1 MTYKKNVPLWFLAIL
16 TLSGTLAMHIFVPVL
31 PLVGQYFHAD
41 LHQVQLTLSIYILGL
56 ALGQL
61 IYGPVADTIGRRPVL
76 IFGMILY
83 TLAGLSAIFATNL
96 YMLIIMRFL
105 QALGGCTGL
114 LLGRTIVR
122 DTSTGIETTKRLSL
136 MNMMVMFGPGLA
148 PILGGFLAFFSG
160 WKSIFVLLSILGL
173 VNLILVCIFVQDTP
187 QKNSNK
193 SSIRK
198 VFIDYRKLVIS
209 PKFLGY
215 TLGGSLATTAFYG
228 FLGVSSYIVLHQ
240 LHGTIHDVGVYL
252 ALIMVGIWL
261 GTFTSTRLVSRI
273 TLNKMIF
280 LGSSFSLFFACL
292 LFIFTFVDYL
302 TPYSI
307 MVPVIG
313 FCFGVGLTST
323 AALTNAL
330 NVNPQIA
337 GSASGLYGFTQMA
350 VGAICTSLSAIG
362 NNPAFSAAL
371 ILLIASI
378 ISTICFLISKYTE
391 A

>member
-83 TLAGLSAIFATNL
+83 TLASLGAIFATNL

-148 PILGGFLAFFSG
+148 PILGGFLA
-160 WKSIFVLLSILGL
+160 
-173 VNLILVCIFVQDTP
+173 
-187 QKNSNK
+187 
-193 SSIRK
+193 SSLR
-198 VFIDYRKLVIS
+198 
-209 PKFLGY
+209 
-215 TLGGSLATTAFYG
+215 
-228 FLGVSSYIVLHQ
+228 
-240 LHGTIHDVGVYL
+240 
-252 ALIMVGIWL
+252 
-261 GTFTSTRLVSRI
+261 
-273 TLNKMIF
+273 
-280 LGSSFSLFFACL
+280 
-292 LFIFTFVDYL
+292 
-302 TPYSI
+302 
-307 MVPVIG
+307 
-313 FCFGVGLTST
+313 
-323 AALTNAL
+323 
-330 NVNPQIA
+330 
-337 GSASGLYGFTQMA
+337 
-350 VGAICTSLSAIG
+350 
-362 NNPAFSAAL
+362 
-371 ILLIASI
+371 
-378 ISTICFLISKYTE
+378 
-391 A
+391 